1 MKPDLFKIRP
11 LVYATTIA
19 VASLLVPFTV
29 QAEEAAVTPA
39 PESPHKFTGNIG
51 VHSKYLLRGIYEENE
66 NAAVQGG
73 VDYTHASGFYAG
85 WWASSLGY
93 TYDAGTGV
101 DTNGAGVENDFY
113 AGFAGAAAGGLSYKL
128 GLIQYV
134 YIDVDDSDLTELL
147 GNVGYGPF
155 SLQAQYLLNDG
166 WWGNSGDIYWTANYS
181 TPLPKDFTFGASLGW
196 YTYDDNDNSEM
207 CVACTTEDSA
217 FRHLNLTLAHPIGST
232 GANMYVQYTVA
243 GEDRTGNDDYDNK
256 VLLGLTY
263 GFDL

>member
-1 MKPDLFKIRP
+1 MKLGLFKIRS
-11 LVYATTIA
+11 LVYATTVA

-39 PESPHKFTGNIG
+39 PESPHKLTGNIG
-51 VHSKYLLRGIYEENE
+51 VHSMYLLRGIYREND
-66 NAAVQGG
+66 NTAIQGG
-73 VDYTHASGFYAG
+73 VDYTHESGFYAG
-85 WWASSLGY
+85 WWASNLGY
-93 TYDAGTGV
+93 SYDAATGTTDPGG
-101 DTNGAGVENDFY
+101 NGFENDFY
-113 AGFAGAAAGGLSYKL
+113 AGFAGTAGGLSYKL

-134 YIDVDDSDLTELL
+134 YINVDDSNLTEFL

-155 SLQAQYLLNDG
+155 SLQAQYLLRDG

-181 TPLPKDFTFGASLGW
+181 TPLPKDFTFAASLGW
-196 YTYDDNDNSEM
+196 YTYNDDDNSEM

-217 FRHLNLTLAHPIGST
+217 FRHLNLTLSHPIGGT

-256 VLLGLTY
+256 VVLGLTY